1 MLICIQEEKR
11 LFMAKEYKT
20 HIYKD
25 NEVGHRE
32 MAADIERLGNE
43 GWEIQS
49 KEVVQQGFSFGK
61 TCCLGCIF
69 LPLALLGKK
78 DNTIHVIFQRDKIEV
93 EKIGSEG

>member
-1 MLICIQEEKR
+1 
-11 LFMAKEYKT
+11 MAKEYKT
-20 HIYKD
+20 LIYKD
-25 NEVGHRE
+25 NALGHQE

-78 DNTIHVIFQRDKIEV
+78 ENSIQIIFQREKIEDK
-93 EKIGSEG
+93 EIM

>member
-1 MLICIQEEKR
+1 
-11 LFMAKEYKT
+11 MAKEYKT
-20 HIYKD
+20 LIYKD
-25 NEVGHRE
+25 NEFGHSD
-32 MAADIERLGNE
+32 MAADIERFAKE

-78 DNTIHVIFQRDKIEV
+78 DNSIQVILQRDKV
-93 EKIGSEG
+93 EEEQTINEEQNVEEGQQ